1 MTSLTPLK
9 KYKFLVFFAPFFKI
23 IECVTELIV
32 PFVVKSIIDDGLTDT
47 GSNYKD
53 VPFIV
58 WRCVLIL
65 GLALIGFAC
74 TMVSQYI
81 CSRTATSFSRDL
93 KKSLFRHL
101 FSLSSEQ
108 LDQFGRNKALNL
120 LTADAPSLQNGVFMF
135 MRLVVRAPFLVIGS
149 VIASF
154 LVNIYAGFV
163 VLGVLALCALT
174 VFIVVAST
182 PKQYAALQAELDR
195 LSALGE
201 DGITG
206 ARVVR
211 AFNKQDESQTEF
223 EEHSETYR
231 KRALV
236 ISKING
242 FLNPLTFALV
252 NLGIVLILYLGSF
265 HYSSTL
271 ISAGA
276 IVALVSYL
284 TQCLTA
290 LLQFTRLV
298 TSLSKG
304 WASKKRMDV
313 FLAINPNLV
322 GGEKTSISK
331 KEGTPVFELRHASLS
346 FGGESNALEDI
357 NLVVPEGS
365 RIGIIGGT
373 GSGKSTLLNLLI
385 RLYDPSEGQALF
397 YGEDMKGFDLGFLR
411 HFSAFVS
418 QKPSLFAG
426 TIRSNLL
433 FGREDAS
440 EEEIKQA
447 LIDAQAYDF
456 VSRYDDYLEHPVEEG
471 GLNFSGGQ
479 KQRLL
484 IARALLS
491 HRPVLILDDSTSALD
506 YKTDLLVREAIKKR
520 TGLTTIIVSQR
531 ATSIA
536 DCDNIFVLDKGRLV
550 ASGTHDELLSSC
562 GIYAEIYSMQVNGK

>member
-9 KYKFLVFFAPFFKI
+9 KYKFLVFFAPFFKV
-23 IECVTELIV
+23 IECITELIV
-32 PFVVKSIIDDGLTDT
+32 PFVVKSIIDDGLAEG

-58 WRCVLIL
+58 WRCLLIL
-65 GLALIGFAC
+65 ALALIGFGC

-81 CSRTATSFSRDL
+81 CARTATSFSRDL

-154 LVNIYAGFV
+154 LVNVYAGFV

-182 PKQYAALQAELDR
+182 PKQYAALQGELDR

-211 AFNKQDESQTEF
+211 AFNKQDESQAEF

-284 TQCLTA
+284 TQCLAA

-304 WASKKRMDV
+304 WASKKRMDA
-313 FLAINPNLV
+313 FLAIQPNLV
-322 GGEKTSISK
+322 GGGKTSISK
-331 KEGTPVFELRHASLS
+331 KEGTPVFELRHVSLS

-357 NLVVPEGS
+357 DIAIPEGS

-373 GSGKSTLLNLLI
+373 GSGKSTLLNLLM
-385 RLYDPSEGQALF
+385 RLYDPSQGEAFF
-397 YGEDMKGFDLGFLR
+397 YGESMKGYDLGFLR
-411 HFSAFVS
+411 QFCAFVS

-433 FGREDAS
+433 FGREAAS
-440 EEEIKQA
+440 EGEIKKA
-447 LIDAQAYDF
+447 LMDAQAYDF
-456 VSRYDDYLEHPVEEG
+456 VSRYEDYLDHPVEEG

-491 HRPVLILDDSTSALD
+491 NRPVLILDDSTSALD
-506 YKTDLLVREAIKKR
+506 YKTDLLVREAIKKKK
-520 TGLTTIIVSQR
+520 GLTTIIVSQR

-536 DCDNIFVLDKGRLV
+536 DCDTIFVLDKGRLV

-562 GIYAEIYSMQVNGK
+562 DIYREIYSMQVNGK